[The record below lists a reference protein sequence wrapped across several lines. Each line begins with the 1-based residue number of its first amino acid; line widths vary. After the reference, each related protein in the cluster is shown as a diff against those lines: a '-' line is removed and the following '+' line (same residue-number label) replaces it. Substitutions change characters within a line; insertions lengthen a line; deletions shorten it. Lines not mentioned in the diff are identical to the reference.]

1 MKQVVLN
8 EDYDEPGEF
17 VRAAIE
23 NQLEHDERTSTEA
36 KTLEEAFS
44 VVGADS
50 AEVKQDE
57 THSVPEQTSQ
67 SKEQLVDDIISINQN
82 HETDLSVTR
91 RQYEALSTVGAPDES
106 RLDEGPLWGQY
117 NRIFPVK
124 LVVRGLAN
132 DLLDATGIED
142 NEEGWIALPSFRRRV
157 AAIAREVGM
166 DIASYDEQIGRT
178 RGEKLAA
185 GLPTGDDAEKSMDRF
200 QTHFVGR
207 VEHGDELTG
216 APPHL
221 SLVNITNGSPQK
233 IGLTDAGKEFASL
246 HNPILDEGT
255 DADQALSQEERQF
268 YITHIHEIRPDEYA
282 AMQKVAQAITEGD
295 DRPDGL
301 TKRVAYIDP
310 EWSNSQAQ
318 TIRSG
323 LTSRMYELG
332 LLDRR
337 RVGQRGIAY
346 ELTTEGE
353 AFRTDGTAFATE
365 QRGNDT

>member
-1 MKQVVLN
+1 MKQVVSKQ
-8 EDYDEPGEF
+8 DYDDPREF
-17 VRAAIE
+17 VQTAIE
-23 NQLEHDERTSTEA
+23 NQIEHDEHTSTEA

-44 VVGADS
+44 VVGTDGANAS
-50 AEVKQDE
+50 QDE
-57 THSVPEQTSQ
+57 THSGTEQASQ
-67 SKEQLVDDIISINQN
+67 STEQRVDDAISIDEN
-82 HETDLSVTR
+82 HGTDLSVTR
-91 RQYEALSTVGAPDES
+91 RQYETLPTVSAPDES

-124 LVVRGLAN
+124 LVTRGLAN
-132 DLLDATGIED
+132 VLLEATGVK
-142 NEEGWIALPSFRRRV
+142 NGEEGWIALPSFRPRV
-157 AAIAREVGM
+157 AAVAREVGM
-166 DIASYDEQIGRT
+166 NVATYDEQAGRT

-221 SLVNITNGSPQK
+221 SLVNITSGSPQK
-233 IGLTDAGKEFASL
+233 IGLTDAGREFASL
-246 HNPILDEGT
+246 YNPLLDEGAN
-255 DADQALSQEERQF
+255 ADQALSQEERQF
-268 YITHIHEIRPDEYA
+268 YTTHIHDIRPDEYA
-282 AMQKVAQAITEGD
+282 AMQKVVQAITEGD
-295 DRPDGL
+295 DRPNAL
-301 TKRVAYIDP
+301 TERVAYIDP

-346 ELTTEGE
+346 ELTAEGE

-365 QRGNDT
+365 HQGNNT